1 MRHTNKIG
9 WVTVLLIATTGA
21 SMAQSIDPPARAAR
35 LNYLSGQ
42 VSFRPDAVEDWAAA
56 SLNYPL
62 TTGDHLW
69 TDPGAQTEMHV
80 GSTAIRMGPETALA
94 FLNLDD
100 RAVQLSLTAG
110 SLNVHIL
117 AMRPDE
123 TFEVDTPNAA
133 VSLRPGDYRINVDGD
148 RNATWAIA
156 NAGEADIAG
165 GGAGFPVYPRQMAQL
180 TGSDTL
186 SQEITPVPAPDGFDA
201 WCRER
206 QSREESVVSA
216 RYVPRDMTGY
226 EDLDAYGVWRNVP
239 PYGWVWMPTS
249 APAGWAPYREGRWAW
264 VDPWGWTWIDDEPW
278 GFAPFH
284 YGRWAF
290 AGGAWVWAPGRL
302 DAPVRPVYAPALV
315 AFIGGPG
322 FGVEAWFPLA
332 PGEVYRPAYQV
343 SAVYVRQMNIAQVSD
358 VTVIDRVNVENVRYA
373 NQAVPGAVV
382 AVPRDAFVSARPV
395 AAAAVRMD
403 AREAAAAPVI
413 GMTAA
418 VAPQR
423 ESVLAGPRRTS
434 APPARFAERK
444 VVMKS
449 TPPPPQRALD
459 AAPAARNDRPAVRLD
474 EEHRPAP
481 PAAKAAEERKSEAPR
496 NEKKANKKATRK

>member
-56 SLNYPL
+56 SLGYLL
-62 TTGDHLW
+62 TTGDRLS

-100 RAVQLSLTAG
+100 RAVKSSLTAG

-148 RNATWAIA
+148 RNATW
-156 NAGEADIAG
+156 GDRQRRRG
-165 GGAGFPVYPRQMAQL
+165 RYRGWRAGFPVYPRQMAQL

-239 PYGWVWMPTS
+239 PYGWVWMPTP
-249 APAGWAPYREGRWAW
+249 APAGWAPSREGRWAW
-264 VDPWGWTWIDDEPW
+264 VDPWVGRGSTTSLLGLRAVPLWPLGIRGRTPGYGRRAGWTPRC
-278 GFAPFH
+278 A
-284 YGRWAF
+284 RSTLR
-290 AGGAWVWAPGRL
+290 AGGVHRQTGFRRSGL
-302 DAPVRPVYAPALV
+302 VPARSRGSV
-315 AFIGGPG
+315 
-322 FGVEAWFPLA
+322 
-332 PGEVYRPAYQV
+332 RPAYQV

-423 ESVLAGPRRTS
+423 ESVLAGPRRDQR
-434 APPARFAERK
+434 PAGPFRRTEGGHE
-444 VVMKS
+444 VH
-449 TPPPPQRALD
+449 
-459 AAPAARNDRPAVRLD
+459 AAPAAACARCRTGGAQRPSRGQAR
-474 EEHRPAP
+474 
-481 PAAKAAEERKSEAPR
+481 
-496 NEKKANKKATRK
+496 